1 MNRKLFIDRLDES
14 RIDII
19 CRNCQET
26 RQFDN
31 DAAGTLDAHDCA
43 FDSLERSFGNEDFL
57 AFVELGCDVFEIE
70 GFIGHD
76 LADLHEICHGFV

>member
-1 MNRKLFIDRLDES
+1 MDRKSFSDRLDEP

-31 DAAGTLDAHDCA
+31 DAAGTLDTHDRA
-43 FDSLERSFGNEDFL
+43 FDSLERAFGNAHFL
-57 AFVELGCDVFEIE
+57 TFVELGCDVFEIE
-70 GFIGHD
+70 GFVGHD